1 MKHPSSFQFMSK
13 FISYQ
18 GLLVFL
24 PYVIINILTKPQN
37 PISEENYGWILLLT
51 LLLFGIMVMFDFW
64 GIKSKFLDNHSRS
77 IIIFLALVGTILLIN
92 ISVLISTGWDNSNI
106 FTLVSIFMVIIIY
119 LLIGWFF
126 IRSEET
132 NRPSAEVRPIRSSAY
147 CFLGSAVI
155 WGLGYSVDFL
165 NLNSFIN
172 AEIVILAGL
181 AFSFILYPI
190 ITIVASKNFVESEK
204 RVVLSK
210 REKLVAVTDF
220 LWDSV
225 KIVLLIITFY
235 IFSYNGEVLF
245 PSEAIINDDPSLYR
259 RNLMWLLF
267 SASLVALIVEQ
278 LEEEKLLGKF
288 LVTMVLV
295 AAFLQF
301 VFVEIFLYRDQWLFI
316 TILNGITMAG
326 VFLFIEK
333 KILKSGNVAVLPGI
347 MFFIIFFI
355 QFGSILMNN
364 PNYLEFQP
372 YISWFRLL
380 ISIGGLFYVYI
391 RLKFMPEKSGEYQI
405 KYSLLGKKIVDF
417 NSEKN

>member
-1 MKHPSSFQFMSK
+1 
-13 FISYQ
+13 
-18 GLLVFL
+18 
-24 PYVIINILTKPQN
+24 
-37 PISEENYGWILLLT
+37 
-51 LLLFGIMVMFDFW
+51 
-64 GIKSKFLDNHSRS
+64 
-77 IIIFLALVGTILLIN
+77 
-92 ISVLISTGWDNSNI
+92 
-106 FTLVSIFMVIIIY
+106 
-119 LLIGWFF
+119 
-126 IRSEET
+126 
-132 NRPSAEVRPIRSSAY
+132 
-147 CFLGSAVI
+147 
-155 WGLGYSVDFL
+155 
-165 NLNSFIN
+165 
-172 AEIVILAGL
+172 
-181 AFSFILYPI
+181 
-190 ITIVASKNFVESEK
+190 
-204 RVVLSK
+204 
-210 REKLVAVTDF
+210 
-220 LWDSV
+220 
-225 KIVLLIITFY
+225 
-235 IFSYNGEVLF
+235 
-245 PSEAIINDDPSLYR
+245 
-259 RNLMWLLF
+259 MWLLF

>member
-1 MKHPSSFQFMSK
+1 
-13 FISYQ
+13 
-18 GLLVFL
+18 
-24 PYVIINILTKPQN
+24 
-37 PISEENYGWILLLT
+37 
-51 LLLFGIMVMFDFW
+51 MVMFDFW
-64 GIKSKFLDNHSRS
+64 GIKSKFLDTHSRS
-77 IIIFLALVGTILLIN
+77 IIFFLALVGTILLIN
-92 ISVLISTGWDNSNI
+92 ISVLISTGWDNSSI

-210 REKLVAVTDF
+210 REKSVAVTDF
-220 LWDSV
+220 LWDSIKV
-225 KIVLLIITFY
+225 VLLIITFY

-245 PSEAIINDDPSLYR
+245 PSEVMSDPPLYDEIR

-267 SASLVALIVEQ
+267 SASLVALVVEQ
-278 LEEEKLLGKF
+278 LEEEKMLGKF
-288 LVTMVLV
+288 LVIMVLL
-295 AAFLQF
+295 AALLQF
-301 VFVEIFLYRDQWLFI
+301 VFVEIFSYSDQWLFI
-316 TILNGITMAG
+316 TILNGITMTG

-333 KILKSGNVAVLPGI
+333 KISKSGNVAVLPGV

-380 ISIGGLFYVYI
+380 ISIGGLFYVFI
-391 RLKFMPEKSGEYQI
+391 RLKYMPEKSGEYQI